1 MKVLGIVWAG
11 VRTRRFESMLGLFR
25 DVMGLDVVHEEDQ
38 FEVLHAAN
46 GDTVEVFGEKSRYNP
61 HFSSSPVVGF
71 LVENIESARDE
82 LVKNRTELIGEI
94 EHGED
99 GYAWQHFRGPDGN
112 LYEIVCD
119 PLKKGTKVVSR
130 AK

>member
-25 DVMGLDVVHEEDQ
+25 DVMGLDVVHVEDQ
-38 FEVLHAAN
+38 FVVLHAAN
-46 GDTVEVFGEKSRYNP
+46 GDTVEVFGEKSRYNS

-82 LVKNRTELIGEI
+82 LVKNRTEVIGEI
-94 EHGED
+94 EHRED
-99 GYAWQHFRGPDGN
+99 GYAWQHFRGSDGN
-112 LYEIVCD
+112 LYEIVYD
-119 PLKKGTKVVSR
+119 P
-130 AK
+130 

>member
-11 VRTRRFESMLGLFR
+11 VRTRQFESMLSLFR
-25 DVMGLDVVHEEDQ
+25 DVMGLSLVHVEDE
-38 FEVLHAAN
+38 FVVLHAVN
-46 GDTVEVFGEKSRYNP
+46 GDTVEVFGEKSMYNL

-82 LVKNRTELIGEI
+82 LMKNRIELIGGI
-94 EHGED
+94 KHGED

-112 LYEIVCD
+112 LYELVYD
-119 PLKKGTKVVSR
+119 PSR
-130 AK
+130 LES